1 MLRAVY
7 LFLALTA
14 CAPESTAATA
24 QATPPEMEQAEAVFA
39 GGCFWC
45 MEKPFEALPGVLSVT
60 SGYTGGEIEGPTYV
74 QVSSHATQYLEAIRV
89 VYDPDRIGYERLL
102 EAYWHNI
109 DPTQGDGQF
118 CDRGHQYTSAVFVR
132 TPEER
137 TAATASKQVV
147 QTELDGHPRC
157 PTLLGGRGVPPGLL
171 QDEPD
176 PLRTLSKGV
185 WPRRP
190 TRRAVGSASG
200 PLKRGPDRVGRQRM
214 SLGRMP
220 SGRAHAS

>member
-147 QTELDGHPRC
+147 QTELGQPVVTDIRDAQPFWVAEAYH
-157 PTLLGGRGVPPGLL
+157 
-171 QDEPD
+171 QDFYK
-176 PLRTLSKGV
+176 TN
-185 WPRRP
+185 P
-190 TRRAVGSASG
+190 TRYERYRKGC
-200 PLKRGPDRVGRQRM
+200 GRDARLAELWGAQA
-214 SLGRMP
+214 G
-220 SGRAHAS
+220 H